1 MGIVAWLVLGAV
13 AGYVATRLDQR
24 PGRIGLFADI
34 LIGIIG
40 ALVGG
45 FIAAVM
51 VPADPVS
58 SIEIRSMIAAVV
70 GAGAAVL
77 AWDAITRAPRTAT
90 SPHRPA

>member
-13 AGYVATRLDQR
+13 AGCVATRLDRR
-24 PGRIGLFADI
+24 PGRISLLADI

-40 ALVGG
+40 AFVGG

-58 SIEIRSMIAAVV
+58 SIEVRSLIAAVA
-70 GAGAAVL
+70 GAGTAVL
-77 AWDAITRAPRTAT
+77 TWDAITRTPRAAT
-90 SPHRPA
+90 SPHRPV